1 MSELSE
7 REIERLTTELRAAA
21 AIAKRLSEAEDE
33 IEKLRTAGAQAMICT
48 HDLAE
53 RETAC
58 ADGMCPLCSAAELE
72 RLRAAPL
79 SRDELNLI
87 KSFWRA
93 EPSCMAQNCNAD
105 CNPLTAHCG
114 RGP

>member
-33 IEKLRTAGAQAMICT
+33 IEQLRTAGAQAI
-48 HDLAE
+48 E
-53 RETAC
+53 SKR
-58 ADGMCPLCSAAELE
+58 LE
-72 RLRAAPL
+72 AAPI
-79 SRDELNLI
+79 SADELNFI
-87 KSFWRA
+87 KNFWRA
-93 EPSCMAQNCNAD
+93 EPSCMELNCNAD

-114 RGP
+114 RDDEVAAAFNIQKQR